1 MSGTVVDSVSQ
12 GIVMATGISAQGP
25 RRTNYERPGPA
36 CGTPCGA
43 QPALFATAA
52 PAELDWDAQDVVVV
66 GNSGG
71 KDSVLCLDMVCRLAD
86 AAGALHK
93 VRVLHCDLGSTP
105 NGHLVE
111 WPGAEDV
118 ARRTSERYGVPFAV
132 RRSSRWP
139 SLFARIL
146 SRGRWPG
153 HFARYCTSELKTAV
167 GRDYIDEV
175 ARDMGLGRPIRVG
188 YALGMR
194 AEESTA
200 RAKKPILER
209 HRMTAATK
217 RIVDTWL
224 PIHHLT
230 EKQVWSTIHAQ
241 SLLYHPAYDQ
251 GMRRLSCRFCPL
263 AAKDDLVRSARLN
276 PALAQ
281 EYAGAEASMGEP
293 FKKNLPMRRI
303 IELAAQR

>member
-1 MSGTVVDSVSQ
+1 VT
-12 GIVMATGISAQGP
+12 
-25 RRTNYERPGPA
+25 
-36 CGTPCGA
+36 
-43 QPALFATAA
+43 TA
-52 PAELDWDAQDVVVV
+52 EFDWDAQDVVVV
-66 GNSGG
+66 GHSGG
-71 KDSVLCLDMVCRLAD
+71 KDSALCLDAVCQQAN

-105 NGHLVE
+105 GGHRVE

-118 ARRTSERYGVPFAV
+118 ARRQSAMYEVPFAV
-132 RRSSRWP
+132 RRSTRWS

-153 HFARYCTSELKTAV
+153 HFARYCTSEMKTAV
-167 GRDYIDEV
+167 GRDYIDDV
-175 ARDMGLGRPIRVG
+175 AREMGLGRPIRAG

-194 AEESTA
+194 AEESAA
-200 RAKKPILER
+200 RAKKPVVER

-217 RIVDTWL
+217 RIVDAWL

-230 EKQVWSTIHAQ
+230 EKQVWATIRSQ
-241 SLLYHPAYDQ
+241 SLPYHPAYDQ

-263 AAKDDLVRSARLN
+263 AAREDLVQSARLN
-276 PALAQ
+276 PDLAH
-281 EYAGAEASMGEP
+281 EYAHAEARMGEP

-303 IELAAQR
+303 IELAQHG

>member
-1 MSGTVVDSVSQ
+1 VPSPVPDSLENTATPNSTPAEGPLRASQ
-12 GIVMATGISAQGP
+12 QRP
-25 RRTNYERPGPA
+25 RPA
-36 CGTPCGA
+36 CGAPCST
-43 QPALFATAA
+43 QLALFAAPT
-52 PAELDWDAQDVVVV
+52 PAEMDWDTQDVVVV

-71 KDSVLCLDMVCRLAD
+71 KDSASCLDTVCRQAD

-105 NGHLVE
+105 GGHLVE

-118 ARRTSERYGVPFAV
+118 ARRQAARYGVPFAV
-132 RRSSRWP
+132 RRSSRWS

-167 GRDYIDEV
+167 GRVYIDEL
-175 ARDMGLGRPIRVG
+175 AREMGLGRPIRAG

-194 AEESTA
+194 AEESAA
-200 RAKKPILER
+200 RAKKPVIER
-209 HRMTAATK
+209 NRMTAATK

-224 PIHHLT
+224 PIHDLT
-230 EKQVWSTIHAQ
+230 EKQVWSTIRAQ
-241 SLLYHPAYDQ
+241 SLPYHPAYDQ

-263 AAKDDLVRSARLN
+263 AAREDLVQSARLN
-276 PALAQ
+276 PELAQ
-281 EYAGAEASMGEP
+281 EYADAETYMGEP

-303 IELAAQR
+303 IELARHS

>member
-1 MSGTVVDSVSQ
+1 M
-12 GIVMATGISAQGP
+12 
-25 RRTNYERPGPA
+25 
-36 CGTPCGA
+36 
-43 QPALFATAA
+43 
-52 PAELDWDAQDVVVV
+52 AELDWDAQDVVVV

-71 KDSVLCLDMVCRLAD
+71 KDSALCLDTVCREAD

-105 NGHLVE
+105 GGQLVE

-118 ARRTSERYGVPFAV
+118 ARRQAARYGVPFAV
-132 RRSSRWP
+132 RRSSRWS

-167 GRDYIDEV
+167 GRDYIDEL
-175 ARDMGLGRPIRVG
+175 AREKGLGGPIRAG

-194 AEESTA
+194 AEESAA
-200 RAKKPILER
+200 RAKKPVVEQ

-217 RIVDTWL
+217 RIVHTWL

-230 EKQVWSTIHAQ
+230 EKQVWSTIRSE
-241 SLLYHPAYDQ
+241 SLPYHPAYDQ

-263 AAKDDLVRSARLN
+263 AAREDLVQSARLN
-276 PALAQ
+276 PELAQ
-281 EYAGAEASMGEP
+281 EYADAEARMGEP

-303 IELAAQR
+303 IELARHS

>member
-1 MSGTVVDSVSQ
+1 MSSTVVDSVPQ
-12 GIVMATGISAQGP
+12 GTAMANAISAQGSL
-25 RRTNYERPGPA
+25 RTNYQSPRPA
-36 CGTPCGA
+36 CGTPCGV
-43 QPALFATAA
+43 QPALSATAA
-52 PAELDWDAQDVVVV
+52 AAGLDWEAHDVVVV

-71 KDSVLCLDMVCRLAD
+71 KDSALCLDTVCRQAD

-118 ARRTSERYGVPFAV
+118 ARRQATRYGVPFAV

-139 SLFARIL
+139 SLFDRIL

-167 GRDYIDEV
+167 GRDYIDEL
-175 ARDMGLGRPIRVG
+175 AHAMGLGRPIRVG

-209 HRMTAATK
+209 HRMTATTK

-230 EKQVWSTIHAQ
+230 ETQVWSTIHAQ

-251 GMRRLSCRFCPL
+251 GMRRNIDRTTARHTRVSALVTS
-263 AAKDDLVRSARLN
+263 VRSIGLMQPSWRRL
-276 PALAQ
+276 
-281 EYAGAEASMGEP
+281 Y
-293 FKKNLPMRRI
+293 
-303 IELAAQR
+303 ELADRGRARG